1 MTPDSLRMV
10 PSPSRAKLGSFLQ
23 KQKAGTNKKKNLEI
37 SCQNNVIDEAADKQ
51 PHS

>member
-1 MTPDSLRMV
+1 MV

-23 KQKAGTNKKKNLEI
+23 KQKAGNKKNPEI